1 MQDEEVVNKF
11 TRCDRLARR
20 ICTGYSH
27 EAGLEP
33 FISRHGGATNATR
46 ETSFEAQAY
55 FEIRSGVGCRRID
68 VFTSGRRIRSSR
80 ADDRRGEFAGPRTG
94 SPIHARRG
102 RNRRRQ
108 PRDVL
113 CLRQGKRCGGQERRA
128 GSTGLRRPGLRWRWP
143 GLRRPGLRRPGLQ
156 RLRRRLR
163 RLRLRLSV
171 LGWLPHL
178 LSQTAFQLR

>member
-55 FEIRSGVGCRRID
+55 FEIRSGVRCRRID

-80 ADDRRGEFAGPRTG
+80 ADDRFGEFAGPRTG
-94 SPIHARRG
+94 SSIHARRG

-108 PRDVL
+108 PGDVL
-113 CLRQGKRCGGQERRA
+113 RVRQGKYGVRQRRHA
-128 GSTGLRRPGLRWRWP
+128 GHMGARLRRLSWLSRLPWLPCLPWLW
-143 GLRRPGLRRPGLQ
+143 
-156 RLRRRLR
+156 RLRRRRLLR
-163 RLRLRLSV
+163 FVGSLPLLLKQATFRLL
-171 LGWLPHL
+171 
-178 LSQTAFQLR
+178 

>member
-55 FEIRSGVGCRRID
+55 FEIRSGVRCRRID

-80 ADDRRGEFAGPRTG
+80 ADDRFGEFAGPRTG
-94 SPIHARRG
+94 SSIYARRG

-113 CLRQGKRCGGQERRA
+113 CVRQGKRCGCQGRRA
-128 GSTGLRRPGLRWRWP
+128 GSTWLRWPRLRWPRLRWP
-143 GLRRPGLRRPGLQ
+143 GLRWPGLQ

-163 RLRLRLSV
+163 RLRLRLPV
-171 LGWLPHL
+171 LGSLPDL
-178 LSQTAFQLR
+178 LSQTAFRLR

>member
-11 TRCDRLARR
+11 IRCDRLARR
-20 ICTGYSH
+20 ICTGYSC

-55 FEIRSGVGCRRID
+55 FEIRSGVRCRRID

-108 PRDVL
+108 PGDVL
-113 CLRQGKRCGGQERRA
+113 CLRQGKRCGCQGRRA
-128 GSTGLRRPGLRWRWP
+128 GSTWLRWPGLRWP
-143 GLRRPGLRRPGLQ
+143 GLRRPRLQ
-156 RLRRRLR
+156 RLRRLRWLR

-171 LGWLPHL
+171 LGRLPHL